1 MLTKIKPKN
10 INLQRQIIAL
20 FFSIF
25 FSCMPTKAAQNE
37 HVSLYLPV
45 HSSQYNIHSML
56 ENALQ
61 KSGLGHITIKYADH
75 WQQYQQNIRHGRQG
89 IYFAPPHF
97 TAWLVEQHNFTPL
110 LKVKDSLKY
119 VITSRSSDSHIF
131 EMSDL
136 IDRKICTQNPLN
148 LDFLLINSA
157 FKKSIKTADAH
168 YVASVADEMNAEQS
182 PCSAFSISNHF
193 YLEQNFQSQEQPQ
206 REAPV
211 EYIRLAQSEQLN
223 NYAVSIHPSLA
234 DKYSE
239 KLISFFSSKEVQK
252 SLSPLLKLTSSEA
265 QLVNTNKL
273 DYPSHYTDK
282 LELYW
287 GTNK

>member
-1 MLTKIKPKN
+1 MLTKIKPTKV
-10 INLQRQIIAL
+10 NLQRQIIAL
-20 FFSIF
+20 FFSIC
-25 FSCMPTKAAQNE
+25 FSSMPSKAAKNE
-37 HVSLYLPV
+37 HVSFYLPV
-45 HSSQYNIHSML
+45 HSSQYDMHSML

-61 KSGLGHITIKYADH
+61 KSGLHHITIKYADN
-75 WQQYQQNIRHGRQG
+75 WQQYQQNIRYGRQG
-89 IYFAPPHF
+89 IYYAPPHF

-110 LKVKDSLKY
+110 LKVKDDLKY
-119 VITSRSSDSHIF
+119 VIASRSRDSHIF

-136 IDRKICTQNPLN
+136 IGRKICTQSPLN
-148 LDFLLINSA
+148 LDFLLINTA
-157 FKKSIKTADAH
+157 FKKSIKTADAY
-168 YVASVADEMNAEQS
+168 YVVSVADEMNAEQS

-193 YLEQNFQSQEQPQ
+193 YLEQNSQAQEQSQ

-223 NYAVSIHPSLA
+223 NFAISIHPSLV
-234 DKYSE
+234 DKHSK
-239 KLISFFSSKEVQK
+239 KLMSFFTSDEAQK
-252 SLSPLLKLTSSEA
+252 ALSPLLKLTSSQA

-287 GTNK
+287 GAIK